1 MGTGDF
7 LPGGGATDHAQ
18 RVECT
23 YPFPPPTDILPHADT
38 IQVHAHLA
46 SHFYLSSS
54 TSLPS
59 LTLSLRHFARSVEL
73 NDSYLRGYYG
83 LKFVAQKML
92 PLLSETTKRA
102 VSDDADVAPPTVEAV
117 RKLEELAT
125 RRLAEMVRL
134 HAAGK
139 GKGWDEG
146 EVGAVREMLGSG
158 R

>member
-1 MGTGDF
+1 MY
-7 LPGGGATDHAQ
+7 ANRH
-18 RVECT
+18 
-23 YPFPPPTDILPHADT
+23 
-38 IQVHAHLA
+38 QVHAHLA
-46 SHFYLSSS
+46 TTHFLSSPS
-54 TSLPS
+54 SLPTH
-59 LTLSLRHFARSVEL
+59 TLSLRHFARSVEL
-73 NDSYLRGYYG
+73 NESYLRGYYG
-83 LKFVAQKML
+83 LKFVAAKML

-125 RRLAEMVRL
+125 GRLAEMVRL